1 MAKKIHTETNV
12 SSNNSQNVLGFLRF
26 LGEELIVLCAV
37 LMLSFFFIDPGLDFA
52 WFHDPVVLTIICAMV
67 LLMLAITGLFPD
79 FLHAFV
85 YSVQKQKEVTTLQLK
100 RSLLSVKLAMITVAV
115 TLVFALA
122 FNFVSLMSSV
132 SYDIPSILLVGLAM
146 WGGGSV
152 YGILIVFL
160 LLPVCVRIK
169 IRLLSQET

>member
-85 YSVQKQKEVTTLQLK
+85 
-100 RSLLSVKLAMITVAV
+100 
-115 TLVFALA
+115 
-122 FNFVSLMSSV
+122 
-132 SYDIPSILLVGLAM
+132 
-146 WGGGSV
+146 
-152 YGILIVFL
+152 
-160 LLPVCVRIK
+160 
-169 IRLLSQET
+169 

>member
-1 MAKKIHTETNV
+1 M
-12 SSNNSQNVLGFLRF
+12 
-26 LGEELIVLCAV
+26 
-37 LMLSFFFIDPGLDFA
+37 
-52 WFHDPVVLTIICAMV
+52 
-67 LLMLAITGLFPD
+67 
-79 FLHAFV
+79 
-85 YSVQKQKEVTTLQLK
+85 TTLQLK

-152 YGILIVFL
+152 YGILLVFL